1 MAMNRFRVLVM
12 GPQDRLPSDLESSIH
27 QDSRQEMVAEIVP
40 AVSEALSRI
49 GNKGYD
55 AAVCWAERM
64 DELAGVIRIRKD
76 HPDLPIMVL
85 TDQEEPG
92 FADLARQA
100 GATRTV
106 QVGRSAASVSAHIL
120 QAVQSGDLRRELL
133 KQVRW
138 VRSQGG
144 EIRALTKAN
153 RELTQSARTR
163 AQGASML
170 RAPLLV
176 EDNPDQAL
184 LMARAFEAAAIA
196 APLPIFRSGEEAIA
210 FLSSEE
216 SYAGLDPIQPFSFAL
231 LDVDLPGISG
241 LDLLEWMSRE
251 PRVKDVPVVMLSSS
265 TEPDHIH
272 RAFHLGA
279 KSYLIKPSGFD
290 ALVRLVEGVH
300 RFWSVPE
307 SSGSPSLPPQ

>member
-1 MAMNRFRVLVM
+1 MNRFRVLVL
-12 GPQDRLPSDLESSIH
+12 GPQNRLPADLESNIH
-27 QDSRQEMVAEIVP
+27 QNSRKEMVAEMV
-40 AVSEALSRI
+40 ASVSEALSRI

-55 AAVCWAERM
+55 AAVCWAERQ
-64 DELAGVIRIRKD
+64 DELAGVIRIRKV
-76 HPDLPIMVL
+76 HPELPIMVL
-85 TDQEEPG
+85 TDHEEPA

-106 QVGRSAASVSAHIL
+106 PVGRDASTVSAHIL

-138 VRSQGG
+138 VRSQGR
-144 EIRALTKAN
+144 EIGALAKTN
-153 RELTQSARTR
+153 RELTRAAKRL
-163 AQGASML
+163 AQGASAP

-184 LMARAFEAAAIA
+184 FMGRAFEAAGIA

-210 FLSSEE
+210 FLSSEKIYE
-216 SYAGLDPIQPFSFAL
+216 GLDPLQPFSFAL

-241 LDLLEWMSRE
+241 LDLLEWMGRN

-300 RFWSVPE
+300 RFWSI
-307 SSGSPSLPPQ
+307 